1 MTFTTAARNAMLG
14 GFSGTH
20 LSAHTAYS
28 STGANEV
35 TGGSPAYARKAVTY
49 AGASGEARTA
59 SNTPT
64 FDIPAATTVRWIGK
78 WDNVSAG
85 NFLGM
90 CANGG
95 TEQEFSMDATADSI
109 KVPAHGWVATQK
121 IAFYGDTVPGGL
133 TEGVVYFVA
142 GTVTTDAFQV
152 SATSGGGAI
161 NLTTEPGRKCVVAAI
176 VEEVFGAQG
185 TLAVTPHTIRLDA

>member
-1 MTFTTAARNAMLG
+1 MFTTASRNAMLG
-14 GFSGTH
+14 GFTGTH

-28 STGANEV
+28 STGTNEV
-35 TGGSPAYARKAVTY
+35 TGGTPAYARKAVTY
-49 AGASGEARTA
+49 AAAASEARTA

-64 FDIPAATTVRWIGK
+64 FDIPVGTTVRFLGM
-78 WDNVSAG
+78 WDAITAG

-90 CANGG
+90 IANGG
-95 TEQEFSMDATADSI
+95 TEQELSIDAVADTV

-133 TEGVVYFVA
+133 TEGTVYFVA
-142 GTVTTDAFQV
+142 GTVATDTFQV
-152 SATSGGGAI
+152 AATSGGAAI

-176 VEEVFGAQG
+176 VEETFGAQG
-185 TLAVTPHTIRLDA
+185 TLAVTPHSIRLDA

>member
-28 STGANEV
+28 SSGANEV
-35 TGGSPAYARKAVTY
+35 TGGTPAYARKAVTY
-49 AGASGEARTA
+49 AAASAEARTA

-64 FDIPAATTVRWIGK
+64 FDIGAGVTVRWIGK
-78 WDNVSAG
+78 WDAVSAG
-85 NFLGM
+85 TFLGM
-90 CANGG
+90 TANGG

-133 TEGVVYFVA
+133 VEGTVYFVA
-142 GTVTTDAFQV
+142 GTVTTDTFQV
-152 SATSGGGAI
+152 AATSGGGAI

-176 VEEVFGAQG
+176 VEETFGAQG
-185 TLAVTPHTIRLDA
+185 TLAVTPHSIRLDA

>member
-1 MTFTTAARNAMLG
+1 MSFTTAARNTMLG
-14 GFSGTH
+14 GFTGTH

-35 TGGSPAYARKAVTY
+35 TGGTPAYARKSVTY
-49 AGASGEARTA
+49 AAAASEARAA

-64 FDIPAATTVRWIGK
+64 FDIPASTTVRWIGM
-78 WDNVSAG
+78 WDAVSAG

-90 CANGG
+90 IANGG
-95 TEQEFSMDATADSI
+95 TEQEFSVDTTAETV
-109 KVPAHGWVATQK
+109 KVPAHGFSANQR

-133 TEGVVYFVA
+133 TEGTVYFAV
-142 GTVTTDAFQV
+142 TITTDTFQV

-161 NLTTEPGRKCVVAAI
+161 NLTSEPGRKCVVAAI
-176 VEEVFGAQG
+176 VEETFGAQG
-185 TLAVTPHTIRLDA
+185 TLAVTPHSIRLDA